1 MVKNMRWEGK
11 IYRHPNL
18 QEFISGRYISI
29 TGSWVGRRANFRVCE
44 AHSVSPSVQC
54 TRSALCYARSM
65 SRSRFREIWTNL
77 RASGRRYQYA
87 GDSRNFRIC
96 ERSEG
101 FSDESKTFLR
111 VNAISLF
118 LPSHIFFHHHIP
130 LWAPYYS
137 FCFHMWKISVRF
149 NKCASNIN
157 NYCSNK
163 NNKTLV
169 LCFLLFL
176 HQC

>member
-87 GDSRNFRIC
+87 GDSRTFAHKTSVFARDRKVSRMKAKHFC
-96 ERSEG
+96 EWTQLA
-101 FSDESKTFLR
+101 FSYHL
-111 VNAISLF
+111 
-118 LPSHIFFHHHIP
+118 IFFSITIS
-130 LWAPYYS
+130 PYGLPITH
-137 FCFHMWKISVRF
+137 FVFTCEK
-149 NKCASNIN
+149 
-157 NYCSNK
+157 
-163 NNKTLV
+163 
-169 LCFLLFL
+169 
-176 HQC
+176 